1 MAISKEVIDKIAALM
16 TAAFGLVAAL
26 AWNDAIKS
34 TIASLGLEAYGPWLY
49 AIVVTILAVVVT
61 LYIGRVASRAQ
72 GLAEKQA
79 RAVKSK
85 AESVKRNA

>member
-34 TIASLGLEAYGPWLY
+34 AIQSLGLESYGPWLY
-49 AIVVTILAVVVT
+49 AIVVTVLAVVVT
-61 LYIGRVASRAQ
+61 LYIGKVAAKV
-72 GLAEKQA
+72 KQ
-79 RAVKSK
+79 
-85 AESVKRNA
+85 